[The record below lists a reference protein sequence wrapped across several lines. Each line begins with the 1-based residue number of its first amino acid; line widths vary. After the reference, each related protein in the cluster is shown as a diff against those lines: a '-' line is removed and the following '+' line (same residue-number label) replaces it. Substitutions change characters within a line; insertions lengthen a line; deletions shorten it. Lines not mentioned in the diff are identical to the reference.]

1 MVQLELVEELE
12 AAAASS
18 PSDALVELAG
28 LRTATR
34 LTQLT
39 YECDE
44 GRVILSEYVALKNQ
58 HDAAADVCRICH
70 GPGTVRP
77 ADADDET
84 GARLL
89 RDTCLCRGSIS
100 CVHEQCLVRWY
111 ESVDSPVEP
120 RCPTCRGQFRNEGGL
135 VLSQPVWNSSRT
147 RRKTLTSTQLAAARR
162 VSPVPS
168 GATYDA
174 RDGDGY
180 CAAAPCRDHAGHS
193 ALAPL

>member
-1 MVQLELVEELE
+1 MAKGLELVEEVE
-12 AAAASS
+12 AAAAPP
-18 PSDALVELAG
+18 PSDALLELSG

-44 GRVILSEYVALKNQ
+44 GRAIVSEYVALKNQ
-58 HDAAADVCRICH
+58 RDDAADVCRICH

-89 RDTCLCRGSIS
+89 RDTCLCRGSIG
-100 CVHEQCLVRWY
+100 CVHEECLVRWY
-111 ESVDSPVEP
+111 ESVDFPVEP

-135 VLSQPVWNSSRT
+135 VLSQPVWKS
-147 RRKTLTSTQLAAARR
+147 TSAAVLILICTGR
-162 VSPVPS
+162 
-168 GATYDA
+168 G
-174 RDGDGY
+174 G
-180 CAAAPCRDHAGHS
+180 
-193 ALAPL
+193 